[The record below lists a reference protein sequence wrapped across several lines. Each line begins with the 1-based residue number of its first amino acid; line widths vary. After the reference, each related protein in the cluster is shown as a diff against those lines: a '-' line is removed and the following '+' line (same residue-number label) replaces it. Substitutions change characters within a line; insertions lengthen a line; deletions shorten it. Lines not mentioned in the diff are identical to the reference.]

1 MSVQTSVLSNYPVAF
16 PGDIRG
22 SDYAENNRT
31 AEVAIN
37 PGLFVCQGTRDEQ
50 CKLPTSSGDIA
61 KGIGIARSNVERDP
75 NFPTSGGATYPIGDT
90 VSAVYRG
97 HVWVTVEEAVT
108 PMSAVYVRYASGAGG
123 TQLGAFRT
131 SADTSTA
138 AAVTGA
144 RYLTTAGIAGRAL
157 VDLNLPQ

>member
-1 MSVQTSVLSNYPVAF
+1 MAVQTSVLTNFPAAF
-16 PGDIRG
+16 AGDPRGDIYG
-22 SDYAENNRT
+22 ENNRM

-50 CKLPTSSGDIA
+50 CKLPTSSAEVA
-61 KGIGIARSNVERDP
+61 KGIGIARSNVSRDTA
-75 NFPTSGGATYPIGDT
+75 FPSSGATYPIGDV
-90 VSAVYRG
+90 VSAVSRG
-97 HVWVTVEEAVT
+97 QVWVLVEEAVT
-108 PMSAVYVRYASGAGG
+108 PMSAVYVRYDTGSGGS
-123 TQLGAFRT
+123 QKGAFRA

-144 RYLTTAGIAGRAL
+144 RYLTTAGIGALAL

>member
-1 MSVQTSVLSNYPVAF
+1 MAVQTSVLSNYPVAF
-16 PGDIRG
+16 PGDVRG
-22 SDYAENNRT
+22 SDYAENNRM

-50 CKLPTSSGDIA
+50 CKLPTSSAEVA
-61 KGIGIARSNVERDP
+61 KGLGIARSNVSRDP

-97 HVWVTVEEAVT
+97 HIWVTVEEAVT
-108 PMSAVYVRYASGAGG
+108 PFSPVYVRYDTGSFS
-123 TQLGAFRT
+123 QKGAFRA
-131 SADTSTA
+131 SADSSTA
-138 AAVTGA
+138 ALVTGA
-144 RYLTTAGIAGRAL
+144 KYLTTAGINGRAL